1 MICLNILYF
10 FRNFRFL
17 MLNFKYIQSI
27 FMKVKDLEPSLIWDF
42 FNQITQV
49 SRPSKKE
56 EKIVR
61 FLLDFAEKNGLEV
74 KKDAAN
80 NVLIRKP
87 ATPGKENLKTVI
99 LQSHV
104 DMVCE
109 KNSDVNFNFE
119 TDPIQTRIENGW
131 VKATGT
137 TLGADD
143 GIGMAAA
150 LALLISKDIEHG
162 PIACLFTT
170 DEETG
175 LTGAF
180 ALQKDFLEGNI
191 LINLDSEEW
200 GEFCIGCAGGKNTI
214 GSFTYRKTSAPSD
227 YFWFEVR
234 VSGLNGGH
242 SGSDINVGLGNAN
255 QILTRYLQLLSK
267 ECPLVLAKIDGG
279 NLSNAIAREASAVA
293 GVPATF
299 KEQTSV
305 SLNRLQAQVSSE
317 LAKVDTNVQLAIQ
330 TVEPPHEIIAPKTGN
345 TLIHTLYALPHGVI
359 GMSHEIA
366 GLVETSTNL
375 ASVKMK
381 EDNKIVITTSQ
392 RSSTD
397 SLKTDI
403 VNKVSS
409 VFKLA
414 GAEVTATE
422 GYPGWKPNPES
433 AILKVSEEVYEKLFL
448 TKPKVIAIHAGLEC
462 GLFFEKNPKLDMISC
477 GPTIL
482 GAHSPDERIEIAT
495 VEKWWTFLIELLKAI
510 PAK

>member
-1 MICLNILYF
+1 MEI
-10 FRNFRFL
+10 
-17 MLNFKYIQSI
+17 
-27 FMKVKDLEPSLIWDF
+27 KDLKPTQIWNY
-42 FNQITQV
+42 FNQITQIP
-49 SRPSKKE
+49 RPSKKE

-61 FLLDFAEKNGLEV
+61 FLLDFAMQNSLEAI
-74 KKDAAN
+74 KDVSN

-87 ATPGKENLKTVI
+87 ATVGLENLKTVI

-109 KNSDVNFNFE
+109 KNSDTFFNFE

-143 GIGMAAA
+143 GIGMAVA
-150 LALLISKDIEHG
+150 LAILASSEIKHG
-162 PIACLFTT
+162 PVACLFTS

-175 LTGAF
+175 LSGAF
-180 ALQKDFLEGNI
+180 ALQKEFLTGDI

-200 GEFCIGCAGGKNTI
+200 SEFCIGCAGGKSTI
-214 GSFTYRKTSAPSD
+214 GTFTYIKTTVPAG
-227 YFWFEVR
+227 YFWFEVQ

-255 QILTRYLQLLSK
+255 QILTRYLWSLLQ
-267 ECPLVLAKIDGG
+267 EYPLVLASIDGG
-279 NLSNAIAREASAVA
+279 NLNNAIAREAKATA
-293 GVPATF
+293 GVPIAY

-305 SLNRLQAQVSSE
+305 LLNKLQVQVEAE
-317 LAKVDTNVQLAIQ
+317 LTKVDPNVQLTIQ
-330 TVEPPHEIIAPKTGN
+330 SVETPQAGIDFETGKA
-345 TLIHTLYALPHGVI
+345 LIHTLYALPHGVI
-359 GMSHEIA
+359 GMSHEIQS
-366 GLVETSTNL
+366 LVETSTNL

-381 EDNKIVITTSQ
+381 DDCRIIVTTSQ

-397 SLKTDI
+397 SLKIDI

-409 VFKLA
+409 VFRLA
-414 GAEVTATE
+414 GAEVKATE
-422 GYPGWKPNPES
+422 GYPGWKPNPDS
-433 AILKVSEEVYEKLFL
+433 TVLKLSKMIFEKLFNEQ
-448 TKPKVIAIHAGLEC
+448 PKVIAIHAGLEC
-462 GLFFEKNPKLDMISC
+462 GLFFEKNPGLDMISC

-482 GAHSPDERIEIAT
+482 GAHSPDERLEIDT
-495 VEKWWTFLIELLKAI
+495 VEKWWKFLVELLKSI